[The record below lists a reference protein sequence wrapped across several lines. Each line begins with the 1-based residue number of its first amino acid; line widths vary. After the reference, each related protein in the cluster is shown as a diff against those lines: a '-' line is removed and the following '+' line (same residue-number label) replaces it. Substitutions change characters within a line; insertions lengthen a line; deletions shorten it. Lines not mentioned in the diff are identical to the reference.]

1 MAFPIEKRTRSDR
14 LLRIRDVMDRTAL
27 GSSTIYRRIA
37 AGTFP
42 KPRQL
47 SPARVRWMESEI
59 DIWIENLPIGGAA

>member
-1 MAFPIEKRTRSDR
+1 
-14 LLRIRDVMDRTAL
+14 MDRTAL

-47 SPARVRWMESEI
+47 SPACVRWMESEI

>member
-1 MAFPIEKRTRSDR
+1 
-14 LLRIRDVMDRTAL
+14 MDRTAL

>member
-1 MAFPIEKRTRSDR
+1 MIRTETPVKSDR
-14 LLRIRDVMDRTAL
+14 LLKIRDVMDRTSL

-47 SPARVRWMESEI
+47 GPACVRWMES
-59 DIWIENLPIGGAA
+59 DIESWMEDLPIRGAA